1 MEAAVSH
8 LRVIDT
14 ETGEVRESDL
24 AYQVRD
30 LLDQKAGF
38 ERTIAMQA
46 KRIGTLERK
55 VEEDEDPST
64 HPKGREIVA
73 LIERWMRATE
83 HPKSKV
89 SADRVKLVKSRLKD
103 GYTVEQLE
111 LAIDGIGA
119 FRYVTNGHRTR
130 DGSPTNRHDRL
141 GIALAGGE
149 KVEEFARLG
158 YQARKE
164 GLVTWGGEE

>member
-1 MEAAVSH
+1 MEAAH
-8 LRVIDT
+8 LRVVDT
-14 ETGEVRESDL
+14 STGEIREAADDRD
-24 AYQVRD
+24 YRIRD
-30 LLDQKAGF
+30 LEDQKAGL

-55 VEEDEDPST
+55 VREEEDPST
-64 HPKGREIVA
+64 HPKGKEIVA
-73 LIERWMRATE
+73 LIERWMRATD
-83 HPKSKV
+83 HPRSKV
-89 SADRVKLVKSRLKD
+89 SADRIKLVKSRLKD

-111 LAIDGIGA
+111 LAVDGIGA
-119 FRYVTNGHRTR
+119 YRYVTNGHRTR
-130 DGSPTNRHDRL
+130 TGNPTNRHDRL

-164 GLVTWGGEE
+164 GLVTWA